1 MGCMLHSLGKLP
13 VLPDTTLYIFV
24 INGDFRGPEFET
36 LDRAFRSIA
45 ANIGEHSAIV
55 DSDSYSREFYS
66 EVCRQYLD
74 EDIRVIW
81 DALPALL
88 ITDAHPKAI
97 NGRTLRLFA
106 PLKWAEQEFGD
117 LETFFRG
124 LAAFAHIRDRPFLEH
139 FKPRNELLEAADKII
154 GAKPAIGGFSING
167 NEFIRRMRRRP
178 SSTARLQR
186 KFQPK

>member
-1 MGCMLHSLGKLP
+1 MGYMIHSLGKLA
-13 VLPDTTLYIFV
+13 VEPDITLYIFV
-24 INGDFRGPEFET
+24 INGDFRGPQFEA
-36 LDRAFRSIA
+36 LEHAFRSIA
-45 ANIGEHSAIV
+45 SNIGEKSAIV
-55 DSDSYSREFYS
+55 EGLSAEFSYD
-66 EVCRQYLD
+66 VCKQYLN

-88 ITDAHPKAI
+88 ITDAHPTAI
-97 NGRTLRLFA
+97 SERTLRLFA
-106 PLKWAEQEFGD
+106 PLIWAQQEFGN

-124 LAAFAHIRDRPFLEH
+124 LVAFARTRDRSFLEH

-167 NEFIRRMRRRP
+167 NEFIRQMRRRP

-186 KFQPK
+186 KFQPKR